1 MSGRPGQRPCYRIP
15 SQEMNLSIRWSGS
28 QEEDDDKKD
37 REIKKKLWVQVY
49 GGDEA
54 FQGNAR
60 KKISLG
66 SQTQGM

>member
-1 MSGRPGQRPCYRIP
+1 
-15 SQEMNLSIRWSGS
+15 MNLSIRWSGS